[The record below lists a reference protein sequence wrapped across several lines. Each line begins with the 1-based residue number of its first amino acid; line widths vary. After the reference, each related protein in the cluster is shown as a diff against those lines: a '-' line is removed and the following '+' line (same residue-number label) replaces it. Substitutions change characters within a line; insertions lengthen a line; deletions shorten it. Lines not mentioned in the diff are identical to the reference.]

1 MIFSIGKVSQIDDN
15 FVQGGYKKHLGR
27 NYLQQSILSL
37 KRVKTMQLVSQSFF
51 FFFVQNHKPLLSL
64 NSIQPNAINFV
75 F

>member
-1 MIFSIGKVSQIDDN
+1 MFKRKFLNKKQQKKRKIVIFSIGKVSQIDDN

-51 FFFVQNHKPLLSL
+51 FFFCTKP
-64 NSIQPNAINFV
+64 
-75 F
+75 